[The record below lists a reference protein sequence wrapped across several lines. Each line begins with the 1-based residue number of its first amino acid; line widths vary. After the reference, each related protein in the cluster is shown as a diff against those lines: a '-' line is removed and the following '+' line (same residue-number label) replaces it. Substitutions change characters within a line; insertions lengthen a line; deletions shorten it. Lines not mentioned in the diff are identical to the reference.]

1 MIKLRSVYVRISL
14 KIKVAEEGRG
24 KEGLERLCL
33 WDIFFN
39 LLLESFT
46 LGSNI
51 SCFPSF
57 ITTPK
62 NFLDTTY
69 LYMGILGSFLL
80 RLPWLSYLKTRKLQ
94 TDFENKRNDSKTRY
108 GRVQVANFTFK
119 HTHQPKHTLTYLYD
133 WLSLVEAGNVDHAEA
148 VHIAAAAEAGLV
160 LDFGSWSEIE

>member
-1 MIKLRSVYVRISL
+1 MYNIYVYIFQMKMIKLRSVYVRINL

-94 TDFENKRNDSKTRY
+94 TDFENKRNDSKRRDTGVYRE
-108 GRVQVANFTFK
+108 RTLHSNTHINPNTHS
-119 HTHQPKHTLTYLYD
+119 HTCMIDCP
-133 WLSLVEAGNVDHAEA
+133 WLKQAT
-148 VHIAAAAEAGLV
+148 
-160 LDFGSWSEIE
+160 